1 MLSATIVLDTVG
13 IFGEFAAVII
23 TEKDSGL
30 LDHEDS
36 NVSAEIVLP
45 GVLFPLKDTDPPVG
59 TEGVIEVSPTVTVE
73 LVATI
78 VPAVDPVLKRDKKDS
93 VPSVVTSFAS
103 VTAKDPESDIIE
115 TDPPDVT
122 AFAGELKS
130 ASDIPSRVQ

>member
-1 MLSATIVLDTVG
+1 VLDTVG
-13 IFGEFAAVII
+13 IVGEFAAVII

-45 GVLFPLKDTDPPVG
+45 GVLFPVKDTDPPVG
-59 TEGVIEVSPTVTVE
+59 TEGEVEVSPIVTVE

-78 VPAVDPVLKRDKKDS
+78 VPAVDPDLKRDKKDS
-93 VPSVVTSFAS
+93 EPSVLVSFAS
-103 VTAKDPESDIIE
+103 VTEKDPESEVILTE
-115 TDPPDVT
+115 PPNVT

-130 ASDIPSRVQ
+130 ELFTVPDTPSRVQ